1 MKIEAIIFDVDGTLV
16 ETEEIHR
23 IAFNKTFLEFKL
35 NFQWTPSE
43 YNDLLKIAGG
53 KERLTYYLE
62 INKFEDSYLSKKY
75 ISKIYDRK
83 RHQYRD
89 MLKKN
94 KQNLR
99 PGVNTFI
106 RSLRLSGIKIGI
118 ASASSYLSIN
128 SLSRSIWGKKIDLI
142 FDVVVTGDDV
152 KKKKPDPD
160 VYLLALKKLK
170 VSSSNCIAIED
181 SRIGLLSAKAAGI
194 KTIITPSIFTN
205 NDNFDKAD
213 FVIPNLKSFNL
224 PQILKKNDI

>member
-152 KKKKPDPD
+152 KKKNQIPM
-160 VYLLALKKLK
+160 YIFLL
-170 VSSSNCIAIED
+170 
-181 SRIGLLSAKAAGI
+181 
-194 KTIITPSIFTN
+194 
-205 NDNFDKAD
+205 
-213 FVIPNLKSFNL
+213 
-224 PQILKKNDI
+224 